1 MGRVEGGQPMRIKIY
16 ISDEGYGHVVRQ
28 RAIIQEL
35 LKRGHQVTIQTK
47 KHIEVAKSFFKD
59 QIKYIEKFNNI
70 ITVKSSGSLDL
81 LATNKLMEGYFYKFM
96 PAVIDEIKEME
107 HYDCVIS
114 DLVPEGIAAAKLSHK
129 KAFAVCHHT
138 WDWFFK
144 KTFGRDTKFSS
155 LIEANLLEADAIF
168 FPPFTPDETIEKYRD
183 ICVQVPFISYPFEDI
198 DFPLPTDKI
207 NILVPDSGTKVFA
220 NIIES
225 NQENFK
231 KLEGFNFVIVS
242 DVNKIHNLIPKFDLV
257 ITRAGFNTIS
267 DCMVAG
273 APVLVINE
281 KDNPEVAHNISR
293 LSELSLCGVMSTD
306 DYAQDFVRVFK
317 GFMSKEYEGV
327 RDNVKKHIVK
337 CDGAQRVVEEVEK
350 RCML

>member
-1 MGRVEGGQPMRIKIY
+1 MRIKIY

-35 LKRGHQVTIQTK
+35 LKRHHQVTIQTK
-47 KHIEVAKSFFKD
+47 EHIEVAKSFFKD
-59 QIKYIEKFNNI
+59 RIRYIEKFNNI
-70 ITVKSSGSLDL
+70 ITVKSSGALDL
-81 LATNKLMEGYFYKFM
+81 IETNKFMESYFYRFM
-96 PAVIDEIKEME
+96 PAVIDEIKELKD
-107 HYDCVIS
+107 YDCVIS
-114 DLVPEGIAAAKLSHK
+114 DLVPEAIAAAKLSGK

-155 LIEANLLEADAIF
+155 LIEATLLEADAFF

-183 ICVQVPFISYPFEDI
+183 ICVQVPFITYPFENI
-198 DFPLPTDKI
+198 DVVLPKDKI
-207 NILVPDSGTKVFA
+207 NVLIPDSGTKVFA
-220 NIIES
+220 NIIK
-225 NQENFK
+225 ENRKNFR
-231 KLEGFNFVIVS
+231 KLSGFNFVIVN

-281 KDNPEVAHNISR
+281 RDNPEVAHNISR

-306 DYAQDFVRVFK
+306 DYTNDFIRVFED
-317 GFMSKEYEGV
+317 FMKNEYEGV
-327 RDNVKKHIVK
+327 KDNVNKHIVK
-337 CDGAQRVVEEVEK
+337 CDGAEKVVEEVVK
-350 RCML
+350 RCMQ